1 MGLSGGVQVELAGEV
16 VELLPH
22 RAVYWP
28 AEATLF
34 VADLHLGKD
43 GCFRAAGVP
52 VPAGVMDETLV
63 RLDEAVAAS
72 GAHRVVVLGDL
83 THAPIGLTDE
93 MVASVAAWRRRATF
107 EMALVDGNHD
117 RKLRASGLADL
128 AEAWS
133 MELIEPGTRL
143 GPFALQ
149 HEPEAVDGAHAL
161 AGHLH
166 PATIVRGGG
175 DAVKAQVFWIRG
187 GSGDG
192 GVTVLPAFSLFVSGV
207 PVRTDPDDR
216 VWAVTPDRV
225 IELSGATR
233 DRSPRGR
240 GRARSPAR

>member
-1 MGLSGGVQVELAGEV
+1 MNGSTAGTVEVELAGEA
-16 VELLPH
+16 VELLPQ
-22 RAVYWP
+22 RALYWR

-43 GCFRAAGVP
+43 GCFRAAGAP

-63 RLDEAVAAS
+63 RLDDAVAAT

-83 THAPIGLTDE
+83 THAPIGLTDD
-93 MVASVAAWRRRATF
+93 MVDAVAAWRDRSGVS
-107 EMALVDGNHD
+107 MALVDGNHD

-128 AEAWS
+128 AASWS
-133 MELIEPGTRL
+133 MDLIDPGSRL

-149 HEPEAVDGAHAL
+149 HEPATVVGAHAL

-175 DAVKAQVFWIRG
+175 DAVKAQAFWVRG
-187 GSGDG
+187 GLGPG
-192 GVTVLPAFSLFVSGV
+192 GVTVLPAFSVFVSGV
-207 PVRTDPDDR
+207 PVRTKPGDR

-225 IELSGATR
+225 IDLSSMPTGAN
-233 DRSPRGR
+233 GL
-240 GRARSPAR
+240 GRSPAR